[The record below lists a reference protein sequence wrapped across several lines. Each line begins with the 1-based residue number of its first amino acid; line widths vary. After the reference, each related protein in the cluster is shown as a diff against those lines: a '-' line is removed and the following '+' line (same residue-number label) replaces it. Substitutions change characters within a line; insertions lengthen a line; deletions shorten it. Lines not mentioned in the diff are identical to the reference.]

1 MRSSVILDSPSVK
14 ACLWLI
20 VPLFFLPKINLISMG
35 GTETAGVRIDDILLF
50 GFSLFFLFASLS
62 LRKPLHFV
70 EKALFALIAL
80 SLFSFAFNRLLLYL
94 DVINVSSSILYA
106 LRPLEYFLFFYIG
119 QMAFPRLHLST
130 LMLLFLGWNAL
141 IMTLQ
146 WIGILP
152 AVSVDGFMYVSGRIP
167 GIASFPSEMGALLNL
182 LFCYFLFS
190 GFLDELKEGFLK
202 ESLPYV
208 LFFCIGALVLWTAS
222 RASLVAHIL
231 AFIFYLKVCG
241 ASRKTARA
249 ALGLLLLGI
258 GGVLLALIL
267 PHIDELYERSFALFS
282 WDNLDLIEEV
292 WHRIE
297 TSYNPLGNETVE
309 YDEGY
314 DMSWWMRI
322 HKWCYALKVFVLNP
336 ECYLQGIGPGFASA
350 GLDGGLLR
358 IFVELGFI
366 GAFLYIVFFKGLM
379 SLSPYLKW
387 MVISLLLNM
396 IFFDAH
402 LAYKPMSLIFFA
414 AGYALAERENKDTLP
429 ELSLVS

>member
-1 MRSSVILDSPSVK
+1 MRVSQVLDSPSVK

-20 VPLFFLPKINLISMG
+20 VPLFFLPKVNLISMG
-35 GTETAGVRIDDILLF
+35 GMETAGVRLDDILLF
-50 GFSLFFLFASLS
+50 CFSLFFLFAALS
-62 LRKPLHFV
+62 LRKPLHKI

-80 SLFSFAFNRLLLYL
+80 SLFSFAFNRLLLTL
-94 DVINVSSSILYA
+94 DAINVTSSILYA

-119 QMAFPRLHLST
+119 QMAFGRLSLS
-130 LMLLFLGWNAL
+130 LVMLLFLGWNAV

-146 WIGILP
+146 WLGLMP

-190 GFLDELKEGFLK
+190 GFIEELESGILK
-202 ESLPYV
+202 ESLPYA
-208 LFFCIGALVLWTAS
+208 LFFSIGGLVLWTAS
-222 RASLVAHIL
+222 RASLVAHVV
-231 AFIFYLKVCG
+231 AFIFYLKYCG
-241 ASRKTARA
+241 KSRKVAQVS
-249 ALGLLLLGI
+249 LGMLLLAIG
-258 GGVLLALIL
+258 GGVLVIIL

-309 YDEGY
+309 YDDGY

-358 IFVELGFI
+358 ILVELGFV
-366 GAFLYIVFFKGLM
+366 GAFLYAVFFKEM
-379 SLSPYLKW
+379 MNLSPYVKW
-387 MVISLLLNM
+387 MVVVLLMNM
-396 IFFDAH
+396 VFFDAH
-402 LAYKPMSLIFFA
+402 LAYKPMSLIFFS
-414 AGYALAERENKDTLP
+414 AGYALAEKESKLYSV
-429 ELSLVS
+429 LA